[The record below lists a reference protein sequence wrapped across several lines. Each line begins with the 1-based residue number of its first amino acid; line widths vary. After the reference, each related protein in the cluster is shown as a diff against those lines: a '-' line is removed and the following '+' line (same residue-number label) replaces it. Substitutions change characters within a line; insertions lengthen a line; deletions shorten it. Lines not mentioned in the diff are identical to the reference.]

1 MALNPYTHSS
11 QESLQ
16 PGARGEMF
24 QNAGIPGHRTD
35 DNRVNRTNN
44 ELELG
49 RHDVLSQKYGFD
61 PRLKPLFRYGW
72 AYGYNQ
78 LVIPKGRIVAV
89 DPYLSVLDTDTLHY
103 HNALTLANG
112 GVNVEMNGTEVPN
125 KNPYEWKKTSDNP
138 VLKKETGLFEDDA
151 HKEKVYRPANVP
163 LGIMERNEYTRDKE
177 AFNGIMPAPIR
188 TDAQIALP
196 WFADK
201 DKAEANPWG
210 AVYGDLKPGDL
221 LKADENGRV
230 TISPL
235 SDPDTFFAD
244 NEADTLKKYEK
255 ERAQVIGQVLK
266 TDRSLLPEGA
276 ARFAQWALEDRK
288 KFNDFNPYTYPI
300 TGRSGED
307 FVTHPPTAYQSSLE
321 YPGYPFDRNIFTHD
335 LHMLASSRGEYDAR
349 FDEKMRLDRGIPG
362 LTDGYNAVVKAYG
375 SKNGENDVNLAGDA
389 LLPMPNTILEQEQPH
404 AHETLY
410 RLPDTNLEKVKV
422 TLDTDSV
429 ILTKDSVDGQKV
441 GDKYTISYINL
452 HAGLIGITQ
461 TGEGQKPDPDKGAKE
476 ITVKISYVKRGMAGV
491 PTNLDWDGC
500 IGKVN
505 ILLQR

>member
-1 MALNPYTHSS
+1 MALQPYTHSS
-11 QESLQ
+11 QEYLQ

-24 QNAGIPGHRTD
+24 KNAGIPGHRTD

-72 AYGYNQ
+72 GYGYNQ

-112 GVNVEMNGTEVPN
+112 GQDVEMVPN
-125 KNPYEWKKTSDNP
+125 ENTWKVTEDNP
-138 VLKKETGLFEDDA
+138 QLKTESGLYVDDA
-151 HKEKVYRPANVP
+151 HQEKVYRPANVP

-196 WFADK
+196 WFKDK
-201 DKAEANPWG
+201 AKAEANPWG
-210 AVYGDLKPGDL
+210 AVYGDIKPGDL

-230 TISPL
+230 TVSPL
-235 SDPDTFFAD
+235 SDPDTFFAN
-244 NEADTLKKYEK
+244 NEVDTLKKYEK

-288 KFNDFNPYTYPI
+288 KFNDFNPYLYPI

-375 SKNGENDVNLAGDA
+375 SKNGETDVNLDGEAT
-389 LLPMPNTILEQEQPH
+389 LVMPNKIIEQADAHP
-404 AHETLY
+404 HETLY
-410 RLPDTNLEKVKV
+410 RLPDTDLEKVKV
-422 TLDTDSV
+422 TIDGQSV
-429 ILTKDSVDGQKV
+429 ILAKDSADGQKI
-441 GDKYTISYINL
+441 GTKYSVTYVNI
-452 HAGLIGITQ
+452 HAGVIGITQ
-461 TGEGQKPDPDKGAKE
+461 IAAGTAKTE
-476 ITVKISYVKRGMAGV
+476 RDVKIAYVKRGMAGV

-505 ILLQR
+505 ILLQK

>member
-11 QESLQ
+11 KEFLQ

-24 QNAGIPGHRTD
+24 QNTGIPGHRTD
-35 DNRVNRTNN
+35 DQRINRTNN

-49 RHDVLSQKYGFD
+49 RHDVLSSKYGLD

-112 GVNVEMNGTEVPN
+112 GQDVEMVPN
-125 KNPYEWKKTSDNP
+125 ENTWKKTEDTIK
-138 VLKKETGLFEDDA
+138 VDKKTGFVVCDD
-151 HKEKVYRPANVP
+151 HKDKVYRPANTP
-163 LGIMERNEYTRDKE
+163 IGIMERNEYTRDKD

-188 TDAQIALP
+188 TDAQVDLP
-196 WFADK
+196 WFPSKEDADK
-201 DKAEANPWG
+201 NPWG
-210 AVYGDLKPGDL
+210 AIYGDVKPGDL

-235 SDPDTFFAD
+235 SDPDTFFAGND
-244 NEADTLKKYEK
+244 AETLKKYEK
-255 ERAQVIGQVLK
+255 ERKQVIGQVLK

-276 ARFAQWALEDRK
+276 ARFAQWALEDRR
-288 KFNDFNPYTYPI
+288 KFQDFNPYTYPI
-300 TGRSGED
+300 TGRAGED

-321 YPGYPFDRNIFTHD
+321 YPGYPFDRNIFSHD
-335 LHMLASSRGEYDAR
+335 LHMLASTRKEYDPR
-349 FDEKMRLDRGIPG
+349 FDEAMRLDRGIPG

-375 SKNGENDVNLAGDA
+375 SSKGETDTALAGDVQ
-389 LLPMPNTILEQEQPH
+389 LPLPNVIMEQEQ
-404 AHETLY
+404 AHNQEVLVK
-410 RLPDTNLEKVKV
+410 LPDTNLEKIKLDLDGD
-422 TLDTDSV
+422 TLVVEKT
-429 ILTKDSVDGQKV
+429 TAEGQKI
-441 GDKYTISYINL
+441 GETYTLTYIDL
-452 HAGLIGITQ
+452 HAGIIGITQ
-461 TGEGQKPDPDKGAKE
+461 TGAGEKNKE
-476 ITVKISYVKRGMAGV
+476 VRVKMAYVKRGMAGV

-500 IGKVN
+500 IGKVTL
-505 ILLQR
+505 LLQK